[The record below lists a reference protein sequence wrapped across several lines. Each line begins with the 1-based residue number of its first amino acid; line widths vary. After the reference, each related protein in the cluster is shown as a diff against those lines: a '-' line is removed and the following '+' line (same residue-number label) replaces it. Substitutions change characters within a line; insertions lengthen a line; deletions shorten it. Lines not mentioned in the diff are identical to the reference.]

1 MFHSRDII
9 GKNLDNIRYWVNTPK
24 KFSIITRFRHYPEK
38 IPHNKL
44 LCGLKSLMPMLYD
57 DPDLYDALLPASAA
71 QLNCYLNLARA
82 CAGDVLAL
90 ACGSGQL
97 IVPVASTGVSA
108 TGLDQSSKM
117 LSAASRRAAASGAQV
132 EFVEGDMREFDLGR
146 RFSLIFVARN
156 SLLHLR
162 EQDEFAAFFSSVRR
176 HLKPDGVLAFDIFNP
191 SLRLLS
197 RPSGER
203 FHVMRA
209 ISPLHGELTVETTN
223 DYDPHSQVNRA
234 TWFISTAEKCDA
246 WVVPLHLRSIFPQ
259 ELLAL
264 LAANGVD
271 LLRRDGDFV
280 GGSFTSTSTNQ
291 VCQCRLA

>member
-1 MFHSRDII
+1 M
-9 GKNLDNIRYWVNTPK
+9 LT
-24 KFSIITRFRHYPEK
+24 
-38 IPHNKL
+38 
-44 LCGLKSLMPMLYD
+44 LYD

-71 QLNCYLNLARA
+71 QLNCYLNLARD
-82 CAGDVLAL
+82 CAGDVLEL

-97 IVPVASTGVSA
+97 IVPIACTGVSA

-117 LSAASRRAAASGAQV
+117 LSAASRRAAASGTV
-132 EFVEGDMREFDLGR
+132 VDFVEGDMRAFDLGR

-156 SLLHLR
+156 SLLHLS
-162 EQDEFAAFFSSVRR
+162 EQDEFASFFSAVRR
-176 HLKPDGVLAFDIFNP
+176 HLKPGGVLAFDIFNP

-209 ISPLHGELTVETTN
+209 MSPLHGELTVEATN
-223 DYDPHSQVNRA
+223 DYDPHSQVNRS
-234 TWFISTAEKCDA
+234 TWFISTAEKRDA
-246 WVVPLHLRSIFPQ
+246 WVVPLHLRSIYPQ

-264 LAANGVD
+264 LAANGVE
-271 LLRRDGDFV
+271 LLRREGDFS
-280 GGSFTSTSTNQ
+280 GGSFTSTSTSQ